1 MSGPLVAASS
11 DPLDPFP
18 AEVPPWYS
26 SDMGNAARN
35 LGTDDPT
42 FYPTHDDMGESA
54 LQTLIIELFR
64 PLLARFLASQGIRA
78 FVGSD
83 QFIYWVQ
90 YAPTVTVAPDLYVLP
105 GVDPESAPKCWKVWE
120 TGIVP
125 SFALEVMAEENQKD
139 QEQSPRRYD
148 ELGVKELVVF
158 DPHADEFPDRIRFS
172 VYRRNARGKLVQVE
186 VTDADRVRSTVL
198 GCFVRVVGTGA
209 AQRLRVGL
217 GPSGDELLPT
227 EAELAEQERTRA
239 EQERTRAE
247 QERLRADAAEAE
259 NARLRVELERLR
271 RGGA

>member
-1 MSGPLVAASS
+1 
-11 DPLDPFP
+11 
-18 AEVPPWYS
+18 
-26 SDMGNAARN
+26 MGNAARN

-54 LQTLIIELFR
+54 LQKLIIELFR
-64 PLLARFLASQGIRA
+64 PLLARFLASQGVRA
-78 FVGSD
+78 FVGAD

-105 GVDPESAPKCWKVWE
+105 GVDPDSAPKCWKVWE

-148 ELGVKELVVF
+148 ELGVKELIVF
-158 DPHADEFPDRIRFS
+158 DPHADELPDRIRFS

-186 VTDADRVRSTVL
+186 VTNADRVRSTVL
-198 GCFVRVVGTGA
+198 DCFVRVVGTGA

-217 GPSGDELLPT
+217 APSGDELLPT
-227 EAELAEQERTRA
+227 EADVAEQERRRA
-239 EQERTRAE
+239 EQERRRAE
-247 QERLRADAAEAE
+247 QERRRADEARARAEAAEAE
-259 NARLRVELERLR
+259 NARLRAELERIR
-271 RGGA
+271 RGQA

>member
-1 MSGPLVAASS
+1 MSDPLVAASP
-11 DPLDPFP
+11 DPVDPFP
-18 AEVPPWYS
+18 AEALPWYP

-64 PLLARFLASQGIRA
+64 PLLARFLASQGVRA

-90 YAPTVTVAPDLYVLP
+90 YAPTVTVAPDLYVLL

-139 QEQSPRRYD
+139 QEQAPRRYD

-186 VTDADRVRSTVL
+186 VTNADRIRSTVL

-227 EAELAEQERTRA
+227 EAELAERERM
-239 EQERTRAE
+239 RAE